1 MPTNF
6 NPVLSEWLY
15 SKYTGKK
22 RQQRS
27 RGGRTVLFAVFL
39 AVLLALEVV
48 AVAVAASV
56 DELPTPLNL
65 RIVEPAPEVTSASSR
80 LFGHPT
86 HHCNSDVDMY
96 TTAKTTWTCLPK
108 QPHGYQSH
116 CNNDNTTDTVVRER
130 STQRETSITC
140 FKQK

>member
-1 MPTNF
+1 MWWPTRSPLCLQTSTQSSTNGCTVK
-6 NPVLSEWLY
+6 N
-15 SKYTGKK
+15 TGKK

-80 LFGHPT
+80 LFGHST

-96 TTAKTTWTCLPK
+96 TTAKTTWTCVPK
-108 QPHGYQSH
+108 QSDGYQSH
-116 CNNDNTTDTVVRER
+116 CHNDNTATATLVWER
-130 STQRETSITC
+130 
-140 FKQK
+140 